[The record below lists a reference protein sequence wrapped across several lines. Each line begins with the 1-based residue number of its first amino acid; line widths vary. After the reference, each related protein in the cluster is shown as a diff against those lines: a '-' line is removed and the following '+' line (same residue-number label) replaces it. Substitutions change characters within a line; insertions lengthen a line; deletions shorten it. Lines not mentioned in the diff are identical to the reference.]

1 MFKPSRMFHKASSL
15 LLLLLFIVNAAVSAY
30 ATAAGGADLLKTP
43 DLISPPQDHNKGKSQ
58 TRVAFPIVLFPQRLV
73 TAAAMPYQPRPGQ
86 AVSYSNFTA
95 QEKLSRAD
103 KNQETNTNAT
113 PRLGFNF
120 LTCFP
125 IFCPLLRFSRFG
137 FFLLHHD
144 SAIHLTNLF

>member
-73 TAAAMPYQPRPGQ
+73 TAAAMPCQARPGRFIFKF
-86 AVSYSNFTA
+86 YC
-95 QEKLSRAD
+95 
-103 KNQETNTNAT
+103 
-113 PRLGFNF
+113 PRKT
-120 LTCFP
+120 LT
-125 IFCPLLRFSRFG
+125 R
-137 FFLLHHD
+137 
-144 SAIHLTNLF
+144 